1 MACMH
6 FVTIN
11 FRVNCNVPS
20 KDQIEQFINDLI
32 EKYYQLNL
40 TTAHH

>member
-1 MACMH
+1 MACVH

-20 KDQIEQFINDLI
+20 KDQIEQFINNLI
-32 EKYYQLNL
+32 GKYQLNL
-40 TTAHH
+40 TTTHL